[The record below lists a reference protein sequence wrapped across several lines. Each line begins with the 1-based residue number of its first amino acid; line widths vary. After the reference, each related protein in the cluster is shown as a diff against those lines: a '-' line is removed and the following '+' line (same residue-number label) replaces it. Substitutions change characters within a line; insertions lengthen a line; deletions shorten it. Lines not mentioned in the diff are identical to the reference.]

1 MFIEIDNYFCIDTS
15 EIRVFKQC
23 DNKTTCVIYIKDD
36 PKGLTFEDKQGKLY
50 DSLKKIFNVCDVLY
64 PDIKQS
70 IPLKVEQQPT
80 TVLLKVEQSTSDDR
94 IRW

>member
-50 DSLKKIFNVCDVLY
+50 NSLKKIFNVYDALY
-64 PDIKQS
+64 PDIKQVM
-70 IPLKVEQQPT
+70 PQKVEQQPT
-80 TVLLKVEQSTSDDR
+80 TVLLKVEQSTSDDK